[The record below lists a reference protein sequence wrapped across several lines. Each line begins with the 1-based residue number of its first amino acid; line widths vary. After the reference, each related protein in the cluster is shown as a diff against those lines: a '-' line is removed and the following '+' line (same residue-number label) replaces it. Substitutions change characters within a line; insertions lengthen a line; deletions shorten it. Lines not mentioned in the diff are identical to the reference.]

1 MKLRN
6 ILFTPILFIGMLSG
20 LFSCGVDRWSE
31 YAWETDLDTWIDS
44 VMRQEYLWY
53 NEMPSVTPSDYFLA
67 PEAFLKKVIYT
78 TLDKNY
84 SYIDT
89 LDKVQLPEYG
99 FSYTLF
105 KNVDVDTLYN
115 ALITQVL
122 PGSPAAEAHLNRG
135 NWIVKV
141 NDEYITSKNE
151 KKLLQTGE
159 PMLLTL
165 GRYELQEVVDKNDKE
180 DKEDPDEKEDPKV
193 EKEEEKKDDKDKKPV
208 KMKGVVIETSTT
220 SIGAE
225 RIVEDDPIPLYEIL
239 TSATGVKV
247 GYMVY
252 NHFTAGT
259 SSEPEKYN
267 NRLREIS
274 RVFASAGIT
283 HFVLDLRNNTGGTLE
298 CAQLLAS
305 LLAPASEV
313 GKIFAYLEYNDKQS
327 YKDFDLLFD
336 PQLIGSGKNMNIQ
349 KGYILTS
356 SSTTGI
362 AGTFFDCL
370 TPLGNW
376 MILGAP
382 LPSMGVATESFIN
395 PRHGWS
401 LNPVVCT
408 VYNSKGES
416 HSGGSFTAQHSIAE
430 TSQENLVTYLPLGD
444 KKETMLGIALGVIDG
459 TYPPKEDDK
468 PVVDDKPAEGKAGG
482 ITTKTLTRLR

>member
-1 MKLRN
+1 MKIRN
-6 ILFTPILFIGMLSG
+6 ILFAPILFFTMLSG

-31 YAWETDLDTWIDS
+31 YAAETELDIWIDS

-78 TLDKNY
+78 TLDKSY
-84 SYIDT
+84 SFIDT
-89 LDKVQLPEYG
+89 LNKVPVPEYG

-122 PGSPAAEAHLNRG
+122 PGSPASEARLSRG
-135 NWIVKV
+135 GWIVKV
-141 NDEYITSKNE
+141 NGEFITSKNE

-159 PMLLTL
+159 PMQLTL
-165 GRYELQEVVDKNDKE
+165 GRYELQKVVDKDEE
-180 DKEDPDEKEDPKV
+180 D
-193 EKEEEKKDDKDKKPV
+193 KDDKDKKTE
-208 KMKGVVIETSTT
+208 KLKGVVIENGTAQ
-220 SIGAE
+220 IGAV
-225 RIVEDDPIPLYEIL
+225 RVVEDAPIPIYKIL
-239 TSATGVKV
+239 TSAMGVKV

-252 NHFTAGT
+252 NQFKAGT
-259 SSEPEKYN
+259 SAEPEKFN
-267 NRLREIS
+267 DRLREIS
-274 RVFASAGIT
+274 HVFASAGVT

-313 GKIFAYLEYNDKQS
+313 GKIFAHLEYNDKQS

-336 PQLIGSGKNMNIQ
+336 PQLIGNGKNMNIQ

-356 SSTTGI
+356 SATTGV
-362 AGTFFDCL
+362 AGTFYDCL
-370 TPLGNW
+370 APFNNW
-376 MILGAP
+376 KILGAS
-382 LPSMGVATESFIN
+382 LPSSGVATESFIN

-408 VYNSKGES
+408 VYNCAGES
-416 HSGGSFTAQHSIAE
+416 HSGGTFTALHSIAE

-444 KKETMLGIALGVIDG
+444 QKETMLGIALGVIDG

-468 PVVDDKPAEGKAGG
+468 PAEDKGDK
-482 ITTKTLTRLR
+482 TTTMKTLTRLR